1 MEVQIQSKDEE
12 GQWIEEARRRNQ
24 FSAYLAAKAKS
35 LITGK
40 SYRLVDSDGSIIEVA
55 KEM

>member
-24 FSAYLAAKAKS
+24 FSAYLVAKAKS

-40 SYRLVDSDGSIIEVA
+40 SYRLIDSDGSIIEVV